1 MTHAFVT
8 IAIPFPSL
16 HRAAVEAAL
25 DAMGSPAIDEVREML
40 RLQGIHFT
48 SGTVVAAEGPADPD
62 HLVLEFSA
70 DGDESSAVAAYAGAL
85 DVKLQQLLAATRVYS
100 GSTGRADFLT
110 RHIVRISRSLFG
122 TPGLNFTG
130 SPGMTVTRI
139 LDEWNLARAIREIFD
154 GAPPAGSPL
163 AIACRVREQIA
174 RDPKLARLLI
184 PEATPLL
191 APGILPLPPADPPL
205 PTIAKL
211 AALAVLNFFW
221 PLLVLG
227 AAVTVWFVWLACQAG
242 GWGYA
247 AVAFAGGVGLT
258 VALLLAAAILLYV
271 GLRRREKADVPD
283 NSVPN
288 QAVLAEVVR
297 REDTHSIV
305 QNHLAG
311 VSIMKAGWLRRF
323 MLRLVF
329 WGVGQLAPLY
339 RPGYL
344 GDIGTIH
351 FARWVLLPNTNR
363 LLFFSN
369 YGGSWESYLE
379 DFVTKASVG
388 LTGVW
393 SNTLGFPK
401 TENLIQHGA
410 TDGDRFKRWARRQ
423 QQPTRFWYSAYPH
436 VSTARIRINAAIRA
450 GLCSASTED
459 EAAAWL
465 TCFGT
470 RLAPPSQIE
479 ISEVQTILFGGLKH
493 HPFATCL
500 LLRLPDDPARARAWL
515 ADVCGRITFGD
526 QPPQDRVNLL
536 ALSASGFSKLGMPED
551 VLNQFSL
558 PFRQGMDRRSRILA
572 DTGDDKPERWIW
584 GHGDQSVDAAL
595 LIYCSEAAGPQLE
608 AIATGEIAK
617 LSALGGRQVTAVPL
631 QSLLERKTKGPFPAE
646 PFGFADGV
654 SQPIIRGTR
663 RWITGESQIHTV
675 EPGEFILGYPD
686 NHGYLPLSPAVAAMD
701 DARNILP
708 AIDPTHSNTDLPHF
722 TQSGANQDRDLGRNG
737 SYFVIRQL
745 EQDVAAFH
753 NYVKKAAEEHAGDP
767 GVPPEVNSP
776 ERMEH
781 WVGAKMIGRWKD
793 GTSLVRFPH
802 RPGTGWDGKG
812 DTRADNG
819 FLYGTEDPTGQ
830 ACPFGAH
837 VRRSNPR
844 DSQKPGSMEQLG
856 ITNRHRLLR
865 VGRFFKT
872 RSQGYGLLFMC
883 ANGDLERQFEFIQQ
897 TWSMAPQFHG
907 LENEVDPVLGR
918 GMKMGRLTVPTRNGP
933 LQLKGIP
940 DLVKVSGG
948 GYFFLPSRRAI
959 LYLAAA
965 S

>member
-16 HRAAVEAAL
+16 HRAAVAAAL
-25 DAMGSPAIDEVREML
+25 DAMGSPAIEDIRKLL
-40 RLQGIHFT
+40 RLKGIHFS
-48 SGTVVAAEGPADPD
+48 SGTVVAADRAADPD

-70 DGDESSAVAAYAGAL
+70 DGEEASAVAAYTGAL
-85 DVKLQQLLAATRVYS
+85 ADQLRPVLVATHVYP
-100 GSTGRADFLT
+100 GSTALADFFS
-110 RHIVRISRSLFG
+110 RHTVRTGQSLFG

-130 SPGMTVTRI
+130 SPGMTVPRI
-139 LDEWNLARAIREIFD
+139 LSEWELARAIRKIFD
-154 GAPPAGSPL
+154 DAPPAGSPR
-163 AIACRVREQIA
+163 AIVRRVREQIA
-174 RDPKLARLLI
+174 KDSELARLLI
-184 PEATPLL
+184 PEPTPLL
-191 APGILPLPPADPPL
+191 APGILPLPPADPPIT
-205 PTIAKL
+205 TIAKL
-211 AALAVLNFFW
+211 AGKAVLTFFW

-227 AAVTVWFVWLACQAG
+227 AAVTALLIWLACQAG
-242 GWGYA
+242 GGWGYV
-247 AVAFAGGVGLT
+247 VALFSGLGLT
-258 VALLLAAAILLYV
+258 LGFLLAAAILLYF

-288 QAVLAEVVR
+288 QTVLAEVVR

-323 MLRLVF
+323 TLKLAF

-351 FARWVLLPNTNR
+351 FARWVLLPKTNR

-401 TENLIQHGA
+401 TENLIQKGA

-423 QQPTRFWYSAYPH
+423 QQPTRFWYTAYPH
-436 VSTARIRINAAIRA
+436 VSTARIRVNAAIRA

-479 ISEVQTILFGGLKH
+479 IPEVQTILFGGLKH

-500 LLRLPDDPARARAWL
+500 LLRLPDDPAKARAWL
-515 ADVCGRITFGD
+515 ANVGGRITFGD
-526 QPPQDRVNLL
+526 QPPRDRVNLL
-536 ALSASGFSKLGMPED
+536 ALSASGFARLGMPED

-572 DTGDDKPERWIW
+572 DTGKDKPEQWIW
-584 GHGDQSVDAAL
+584 GHGNKSVDAAL
-595 LIYCSEAAGPQLE
+595 LIYCSQETGQQLE
-608 AIATGEIAK
+608 AIVASEIAK
-617 LSALGGRQVTAVPL
+617 LSALGGSQVTEVPL
-631 QSLLERKTKGPFPAE
+631 QSLLHRDMKGPFPAE

-663 RWITGESQIHTV
+663 RWITGENQIHTV

-686 NHGYLPLSPAVAAMD
+686 NHGYLPLSPAVTAMD

-708 AIDPTHSNTDLPHF
+708 AVDPTHSNTDLPYF

-737 SYFVIRQL
+737 TYFVIRQL
-745 EQDVAAFH
+745 EQKVEAFH
-753 NYVKKAAEEHAGDP
+753 TYVKKAAEEHAGDP

-776 ERMEH
+776 ERREH
-781 WVGAKMIGRWKD
+781 WIGAKMIGRWKD

-812 DTRADNG
+812 DARSDNG

-830 ACPFGAH
+830 ACPFGSH

-844 DSQKPGSMEQLG
+844 DSQKPGSMQQLA

-872 RSQGYGLLFMC
+872 KSQGYGLLFMC

-918 GMKMGRLTVPTRNGP
+918 GGTTSRLTVPTPNGP

-940 DLVKVSGG
+940 DLVEVSGG
-948 GYFFLPSRRAI
+948 GYFFLPSRRALI
-959 LYLAAA
+959 YLAAA
-965 S
+965 P